1 MPCCCGRVARRTGS
15 WCAPESRTTGAGD
28 TLTAAFTLALAAGI
42 DPTTALELAC
52 AAADCVIR
60 RPGTVV
66 CDRAVLLRSLGD
78 TRGSGVVGDGEL
90 ARLIQRYRR
99 GGLRIAFTNGCF
111 DILHTGHLAYLEEA
125 RRLAD
130 VLVVGLNSD
139 VSVRRLKGPDRP
151 VTGEADRAALL
162 SALPAVDHVVVFDE
176 QSPVR
181 LIELLRP
188 DVYVKGGDY
197 TPEMLAETPV
207 VERLGGVVRTVGY
220 LPQRSSTR
228 VIEAIRSGGK
238 R

>member
-1 MPCCCGRVARRTGS
+1 MPDKIL
-15 WCAPESRTTGAGD
+15 TTKA
-28 TLTAAFTLALAAGI
+28 LTAALDA
-42 DPTTALELAC
+42 
-52 AAADCVIR
+52 R
-60 RPGTVV
+60 R
-66 CDRAVLLRSLGD
+66 A
-78 TRGSGVVGDGEL
+78 RGE
-90 ARLIQRYRR
+90 
-99 GGLRIAFTNGCF
+99 RIVFTNGCF
-111 DILHTGHLAYLEEA
+111 DLLHVGHTRYLQEA
-125 RRLAD
+125 KKLGD
-130 VLVVGLNSD
+130 CLVVGLNSD